1 MVVDYLVQ
9 TITSSNSPV
18 TFNTFVIICTLRT
31 RDFIFC
37 SNEEKIFEKILNYQ
51 INLANRLSR
60 ALSGGQENAVLEFF
74 ILDETIK
81 CLPDL
86 SRM

>member
-1 MVVDYLVQ
+1 MVVHYLVQ

-18 TFNTFVIICTLRT
+18 TFNTFVIIYTPRT
-31 RDFIFC
+31 REFIFF
-37 SNEEKIFEKILNYQ
+37 SNEERIFEKILNYQ
-51 INLANRLSR
+51 ITFANRLSR
-60 ALSGGQENAVLEFF
+60 ALSDGQENAALEFF

-86 SRM
+86 S

>member
-18 TFNTFVIICTLRT
+18 TFNTFVIIYTPRT
-31 RDFIFC
+31 REFIFF
-37 SNEEKIFEKILNYQ
+37 SNEERIFEKILNYQ
-51 INLANRLSR
+51 ITFANRLSG
-60 ALSGGQENAVLEFF
+60 ALSDGQENAVLEFF

-86 SRM
+86 S